1 MIKIKQLL
9 KTSKSTLLGYKKKLK
24 NCKRKAVLKAIKF
37 LNYNWIFLIQKF
49 LQIPN
54 IRPWF

>member
-1 MIKIKQLL
+1 MIKIKRLL

-54 IRPWF
+54 IRP